1 MIRKRKSSVTKYN
14 ASDSPVENNIFSIIT
29 YLISVGIPSSIAY
42 IIWIEFKKQESKI
55 VDFIGKLSEKAVE
68 EILKSVEPEP
78 ENDNVEPK
86 PENGISTKIGGEGL
100 RKPVIIRNATFKPG
114 QNDTQHKNTFVAAPG
129 GGKLFGF

>member
-14 ASDSPVENNIFSIIT
+14 ASHSPVENNIFSIIT

-55 VDFIGKLSEKAVE
+55 VDFIGKLSGKAME

-78 ENDNVEPK
+78 EN
-86 PENGISTKIGGEGL
+86 GIYTKIGGEGL
-100 RKPVIIRNATFKPG
+100 RKRVIIRGATFKPG
-114 QNDTQHKNTFVAAPG
+114 QNDTQHKNPFLDEAMNSKSVAAPG